1 MLALDSAVM
10 LLEYFVDS
18 MMLLMVH
25 HLCFFSFFM
34 KLIWARFC
42 SSLDLAGK
50 SIFGFMIAVIHY
62 TFNGCQHHIFIC
74 IWFLYGFQFNQSSS
88 FFLFADKLA
97 ALFYIVSFVYTR
109 KWKIVKYHLQESP
122 KFMMQIILLLSP

>member
-18 MMLLMVH
+18 MMFAHGPSFM
-25 HLCFFSFFM
+25 FFFFM

-62 TFNGCQHHIFIC
+62 TFYGCQHHIFIC

-88 FFLFADKLA
+88 FLFADTLA

>member
-1 MLALDSAVM
+1 MLALASAVM

-25 HLCFFSFFM
+25 HLCFFFFM

-50 SIFGFMIAVIHY
+50 SIFDFMIAVIHY
-62 TFNGCQHHIFIC
+62 TFYGCQHHIFIR

-88 FFLFADKLA
+88 FF
-97 ALFYIVSFVYTR
+97 IC
-109 KWKIVKYHLQESP
+109 
-122 KFMMQIILLLSP
+122 